1 MMLFARDATLHFLS
15 QRLFGYFCNVR
26 IPFLN
31 EQTNTCP
38 ISSNLFINPNFFGF
52 YYFQII
58 WKYNTETR
66 CREQKAKGDENN
78 TAVPFSMTRKKNTVS
93 YLFNLIQSGY
103 RVTIQTQR
111 VKACLGGNFDIIG
124 GGRRGDYRERALDVS
139 HFQSR
144 ADRNE
149 IFAV

>member
-1 MMLFARDATLHFLS
+1 M
-15 QRLFGYFCNVR
+15 
-26 IPFLN
+26 N

-78 TAVPFSMTRKKNTVS
+78 TAVPFSMTRKKKHRI
-93 YLFNLIQSGY
+93 LLIQSYLVGLPGHY
-103 RVTIQTQR
+103 
-111 VKACLGGNFDIIG
+111 
-124 GGRRGDYRERALDVS
+124 LDVACES
-139 HFQSR
+139 LPR
-144 ADRNE
+144 WE
-149 IFAV
+149 L

>member
-1 MMLFARDATLHFLS
+1 MMLFARDATLHFPS

-78 TAVPFSMTRKKNTVS
+78 TAVPFSMTRKKTP
-93 YLFNLIQSGY
+93 YLTYSILFS
-103 RVTIQTQR
+103 RVTGSLFRRSVWKLASVGTLTS
-111 VKACLGGNFDIIG
+111 LG
-124 GGRRGDYRERALDVS
+124 GDYREQALDVF

-149 IFAV
+149 KFAVW